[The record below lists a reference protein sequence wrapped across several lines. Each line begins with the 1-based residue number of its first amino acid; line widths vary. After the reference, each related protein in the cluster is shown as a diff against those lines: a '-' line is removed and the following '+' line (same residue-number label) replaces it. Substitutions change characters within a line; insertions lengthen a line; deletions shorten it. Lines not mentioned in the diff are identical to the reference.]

1 MHGEESKRLISPVND
16 PVHLKMMLIGDTGV
30 GKTSLK
36 MTWETR
42 EFPTLYEPTVLDAS
56 TQEIQILN
64 GTKYII
70 RLWDTAGH
78 DDLER

>member
-16 PVHLKMMLIGDTGV
+16 PVHVKMMLIGDTGV

-56 TQEIQILN
+56 T
-64 GTKYII
+64 
-70 RLWDTAGH
+70 
-78 DDLER
+78 